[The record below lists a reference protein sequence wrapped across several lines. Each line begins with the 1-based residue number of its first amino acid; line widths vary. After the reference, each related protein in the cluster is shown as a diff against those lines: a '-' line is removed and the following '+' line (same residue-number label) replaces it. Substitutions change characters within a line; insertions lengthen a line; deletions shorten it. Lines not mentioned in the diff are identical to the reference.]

1 MRQAFVLLLCVVL
14 AMPGCAAVTRSE
26 RVAQPNPS
34 RRVDPALMADYVRQ
48 LPIGSRVKISRVDGT
63 VTHGT
68 LMKRDADPI
77 VVQRRARLPEE
88 PVTIPVRDILV
99 LELEKK
105 AGRPHDRDWDRGGS
119 GRGAGCAPPACG
131 DFLGSELGRTG
142 SQTADG
148 RVAA

>member
-48 LPIGSRVKISRVDGT
+48 LPIGSRVRISRVDGT

-99 LELEKK
+99 LELETEGS
-105 AGRPHDRDWDRGGS
+105 AGRTIAIGIAA
-119 GRGAGCAPPACG
+119 GAGAA
-131 DFLGSELGRTG
+131 LGVLLLL
-142 SQTADG
+142 
-148 RVAA
+148 AAIFSD